1 MAPKRLRP
9 LPEEEEGEGSRPPK
23 QFCPLRPW
31 FWGNSFNLRLQMQFE
46 RMARRVVREEIQKLP
61 PNPVNKGKVPIYQLQ
76 FRNKF
81 EDSFF
86 TFSKIKAK
94 DSMLIQ
100 IAIIDKNLQKIVT
113 SDPYSSVIVEI
124 VVLHS
129 DFGNG
134 RDDWN
139 SEEFNGH
146 IVPGQ
151 EGKGPLLKGILVIQL
166 VNGVADLTDVT
177 FTGNSSRTSQKKF
190 RLGVRLSRFPQSG
203 IIRNEVQ
210 EGISEPFQ
218 VKEYRVKALKKH
230 HPPLLVDEVWYLEG
244 ISKNG
249 TYCKAL
255 KENGV
260 TTVQDLLRC
269 HTIDEAQLRR
279 MFGKESSKP
288 WKAPLKHAKECDLGD
303 KLYSYIA
310 EDKVMLFLNS
320 IYQVVGATFDGY
332 YLPFDKLSLCQQALV
347 GKWKR
352 HAYQNTNS
360 FQLHH
365 KMINNQPIQLH
376 MTEHQYQPEESPN
389 EPSEALPENV
399 YTWQD
404 CPSVQF
410 SESLPEDFFDGLE
423 MLEGETSRLAT
434 PLSPGKWVK
443 IIMVLLKWVSAAK
456 HSAASRARFVPPSCQ
471 LDDSFG
477 RENMPLSS
485 SLQCQITSD
494 TDYAPKS
501 MTLDQFNWDFTESE
515 LLYQPEAPPEGAY
528 TLQDFASIQLSDIRT
543 NSVNSCFTDEF
554 VDGLLCMAE
563 DETSSLV
570 APLSPRGWVK
580 IMVLVKLVFIT
591 KRSAARS

>member
-1 MAPKRLRP
+1 MAPKRFRP

-31 FWGNSFNLRLQMQFE
+31 FLGNSFNLRLQMQFE
-46 RMARRVVREEIQKLP
+46 RMARRVVREEIQKLF
-61 PNPVNKGKVPIYQLQ
+61 PNPVNKGKVPMLLSDQNKCTRYQLQ

-81 EDSFF
+81 KDSFY
-86 TFSKIKAK
+86 TFSKIEAK
-94 DSMLIQ
+94 DRMLVQ

-113 SDPYSSVIVEI
+113 SDPYSSVTVEI

-129 DFGNG
+129 DFGDD
-134 RDDWN
+134 RDNWN

-146 IVPGQ
+146 IVPGR

-177 FTGNSSRTSQKKF
+177 FTDNSRCTRQRKF

-210 EGISEPFQ
+210 EGISEPFE
-218 VKEYRVKALKKH
+218 VKEYRGKAFEKH
-230 HPPLLVDEVWYLEG
+230 YPPLLVDEVWYLEG
-244 ISKNG
+244 ISKDG
-249 TYCKAL
+249 PYCKAL
-255 KENGV
+255 KENGI

-269 HTIDEAQLRR
+269 HTIDEAQLSR
-279 MFGKESSKP
+279 MFGKESRKP
-288 WKAPLKHAKECDLGD
+288 WEAPLKHAKECDLGD

-332 YLPFDKLSLCQQALV
+332 YLPFDKLSPCQQALV

-404 CPSVQF
+404 FPSVQF

-423 MLEGETSRLAT
+423 MLEGETSRLAA

-477 RENMPLSS
+477 RENIPLSS

-501 MTLDQFNWDFTESE
+501 MTLDQLIWE
-515 LLYQPEAPPEGAY
+515 LLYQPEEPPNVPSEA
-528 TLQDFASIQLSDIRT
+528 LP
-543 NSVNSCFTDEF
+543 E
-554 VDGLLCMAE
+554 E

-570 APLSPRGWVK
+570 APLSSRGWVK
-580 IMVLVKLVFIT
+580 ITVLVKLVFIT